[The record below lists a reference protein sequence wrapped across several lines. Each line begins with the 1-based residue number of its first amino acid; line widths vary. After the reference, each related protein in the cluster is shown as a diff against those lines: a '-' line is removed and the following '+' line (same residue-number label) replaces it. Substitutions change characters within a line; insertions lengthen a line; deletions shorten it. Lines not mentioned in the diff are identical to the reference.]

1 MTATPSP
8 AKGTPDP
15 GPSPSRAAVARERVH
30 AMESLAA
37 VIAHELRAGVL
48 GVTSAAQLLRYSIPQ
63 DPVAEKS
70 LGRILQEAERLSGLH
85 EALTEYATELPA
97 RLSAGDPDATWQ
109 EVTRAMRGALEA
121 KSVLL
126 THSASSP
133 TASVRIDTE
142 QLGRAF
148 ERAVYHALSR
158 VQAGSEL
165 DVVSSVD
172 DEWWICTISAAAT
185 GSLLK
190 SDSDRPTFLLVLAQR
205 TAVAHGGEI
214 TDHRGD
220 DDTLLVTVRLP
231 LSKNAE

>member
-1 MTATPSP
+1 M
-8 AKGTPDP
+8 
-15 GPSPSRAAVARERVH
+15 PSRAAVARERVH

-48 GVTSAAQLLRYSIPQ
+48 GVTSAAQLLRYAVPQ

-70 LGRILQEAERLSGLH
+70 LGRILQEAERLSSLH
-85 EALTEYATELPA
+85 EALTEYATELPP
-97 RLSAGDPDATWQ
+97 RLSAADPDAVWRD
-109 EVTRAMRGALEA
+109 VAHAMRGAIEA

-133 TASVRIDTE
+133 SASVRLDAE
-142 QLGRAF
+142 QLGRAY
-148 ERAVYHALSR
+148 ERAVHHALGR
-158 VQAGSEL
+158 VQPGAEI

-172 DEWWICTISAAAT
+172 DEWWTCTISAASRA
-185 GSLLK
+185 SLIK

-220 DDTLLVTVRLP
+220 DDTLLVTIRLP
-231 LSKNAE
+231 LSKHAE